1 MEVERRKYRFRI
13 LNGSNARYYN
23 LNLSDNSSFLT
34 IGKDSWLYPEAIE
47 LSDLYL
53 PMATRFD
60 VVIDFSDY
68 QPGETIYL
76 EDRLLQTHPRGP
88 KETEQTL
95 KLATQGAPM
104 LQFKVT
110 GDLVPDSEDA
120 SVQVGTA
127 LREHVPLEGTNVVGT
142 RYFRLQR
149 ALLGRYPEAAEE
161 WVINETGFDAALIDA
176 NPKLGAEELWVFENK
191 SGGWNHPLHIHSEA
205 FEIVAINGMP
215 PEQHYAFKN
224 DVIDIGPNTT
234 VEILVR
240 FRTYEGKFMFHCH
253 NVEHEDMMM
262 MGTIGVGSDSTGMQH
277 SGMQHTMPD
286 ANPVPA
292 SDLAAAAIDAITGSN
307 SRSQTKSPFL
317 NLPGLMEMIMPTV
330 KGDEADNATAQS
342 LHRAAFHK
350 HKHCHKGNG
359 KLLKCMSQAWLDDL
373 LLFAEGAKESATGM
387 AMGKESS
394 LFSALMGQPLM

>member
-1 MEVERRKYRFRI
+1 
-13 LNGSNARYYN
+13 
-23 LNLSDNSSFLT
+23 
-34 IGKDSWLYPEAIE
+34 
-47 LSDLYL
+47 
-53 PMATRFD
+53 
-60 VVIDFSDY
+60 
-68 QPGETIYL
+68 
-76 EDRLLQTHPRGP
+76 
-88 KETEQTL
+88 
-95 KLATQGAPM
+95 M

-149 ALLGRYPEAAEE
+149 ALLGRYPGEAAEE
-161 WVINETGFDAALIDA
+161 WIINETGFDAALIDA

-224 DVIDIGPNTT
+224 DVIDIGPNSK

-240 FRTYEGKFMFHCH
+240 FRTYEGRFMFHCH

-277 SGMQHTMPD
+277 SGMQHTMPA
-286 ANPVPA
+286 ANPLPTA
-292 SDLAAAAIDAITGSN
+292 DLAAEPIDAITGSN
-307 SRSQTKSPFL
+307 SKSQTKSPFL
-317 NLPGLMEMIMPTV
+317 NLPGLMEMIMPNTEEE
-330 KGDEADNATAQS
+330 GANNATAQGM
-342 LHRAAFHK
+342 RAAAFHK
-350 HKHCHKGNG
+350 HKHYNKGNG
-359 KLLKCMSQAWLDDL
+359 KLLKCMSQAWLDEL
-373 LLFAEGAKESATGM
+373 LLFAEGAEESAKGM
-387 AMGKESS
+387 ALGQESS
-394 LFSALMGQPLM
+394 LFSALIGQPLM